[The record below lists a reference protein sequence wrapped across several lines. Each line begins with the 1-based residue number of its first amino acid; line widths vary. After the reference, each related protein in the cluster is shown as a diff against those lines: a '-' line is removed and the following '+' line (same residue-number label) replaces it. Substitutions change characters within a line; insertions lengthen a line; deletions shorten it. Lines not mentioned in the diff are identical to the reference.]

1 MSDIEDLLKDA
12 FAAKAATVADDG
24 IPRPVPPPRRSFP
37 VPWLA
42 PVAVA
47 VCLVVVASGIM
58 LAVRGR
64 TDRPPPAGPY
74 ALPTTAPIDRVWPGA
89 VHRVPAE
96 GPGGVAF
103 TPADVV
109 GDQVVGKGEQE
120 TILRY
125 DLTRR
130 SFGVLATVN
139 AYTTN
144 LVAGDGHAVWWSAG
158 ALWSVPL
165 TGGQPLRLAT
175 LEPSPASLTGLGVA
189 DGMVVWSTV
198 DAPVRRVPLSGGAVG
213 EVPGST
219 GYVLMEWPWAG
230 KGRDELLD
238 LRDGARST
246 APLPPGRTVWFGCG
260 PEWCADLREAWRRD
274 GTATRPFP
282 GRPSAR
288 LWGWHVVHLIQPDP
302 DGEAGSAL
310 YDLAS
315 GRAGH
320 IVLGRGPKGGLP
332 SLVLGDRATY
342 YQEGDTV
349 TVIDMDALR

>member
-24 IPRPVPPPRRSFP
+24 HTHPVPPPHRSFSLR
-37 VPWLA
+37 WLA

-58 LAVRGR
+58 FAVRGLA
-64 TDRPPPAGPY
+64 DRPAPAGPY
-74 ALPTTAPIDRVWPGA
+74 AAPPAAPIEQVWPQA
-89 VHRVPAE
+89 VHQIPAD
-96 GPGGVAF
+96 GPGGLAF

-109 GDQVVGKGEQE
+109 GDLVVGKGEQE
-120 TILRY
+120 TILLY

-130 SFGVLATVN
+130 AFSVLATVN

-144 LVAGDGHAVWWSAG
+144 LIAGQGHAVWWSGG

-165 TGGQPLRLAT
+165 TGGEPLRLAA
-175 LEPSPASLTGLGVA
+175 LEPSPSSLTGLGIA
-189 DGMVVWSTV
+189 NGMVVWSTV
-198 DAPVRRVPLSGGAVG
+198 DSPVQQVPLSGGGVS

-219 GYVLMEWPWAG
+219 GYVLMEWPWASR
-230 KGRDELLD
+230 GRDELLN
-238 LRDGARST
+238 LRDGSRPT
-246 APLPPGRTVWFGCG
+246 ASVPPERTVWFGCG
-260 PEWCADLREAWRRD
+260 PEWCADLLEAWRRD
-274 GTATRPFP
+274 GTAARPFP

-288 LWGWHVVHLIQPDP
+288 LWGWHVVHLLQPDP
-302 DGEAGSAL
+302 NGERGSAL

-315 GRAGH
+315 GKAGH
-320 IVLGRGPKGGLP
+320 IMLHPGPSGGVP

-342 YQEGDTV
+342 YRQGDTV

>member
-24 IPRPVPPPRRSFP
+24 LTRPVPPPRRSFP
-37 VPWLA
+37 VRWLA
-42 PVAVA
+42 PLAVA
-47 VCLVVVASGIM
+47 VCLVVVAGGIM
-58 LAVRGR
+58 LAVRGLA
-64 TDRPPPAGPY
+64 DRPAPAGPY
-74 ALPTTAPIDRVWPGA
+74 ATPPAAPIERVWPRA
-89 VHRVPAE
+89 VHQVPAE

-109 GDQVVGKGEQE
+109 GDLVVGKGEQE
-120 TILRY
+120 TILLY

-130 SFGVLATVN
+130 AFSVVATVN
-139 AYTTN
+139 AYTTY

-165 TGGQPLRLAT
+165 TGGEPRRLVT
-175 LEPSPASLTGLGVA
+175 LEPSPVSLTGLGIA
-189 DGMVVWSTV
+189 DGLVVWSTV
-198 DAPVRRVPLSGGAVG
+198 DAAVRRVPLTGGAVS
-213 EVPGST
+213 EVPDST

-230 KGRDELLD
+230 RGRDRLLD
-238 LRDGARST
+238 LRHGTRST
-246 APLPPGRTVWFGCG
+246 APVPPGRTDWFGCG
-260 PEWCADLREAWRRD
+260 PEWCADLVEAWRRD
-274 GTATRPFP
+274 GTAARPFP

-288 LWGWHVVHLIQPDP
+288 LWGWHVVHLIQPDSN
-302 DGEAGSAL
+302 GEPGSAL

-320 IVLGRGPKGGLP
+320 IILDRGPDGGLP
-332 SLVLGDRATY
+332 SLVLGDRASY
-342 YQEGDTV
+342 YRQGDTV